1 MIIQVIQRMRIEQFF
16 KFTNIVRITQ
26 NISYCFVSE
35 CIIYSIPNDRSLC
48 RIYLSTKKIQQRRN
62 SSTSGRIEG
71 IFFIRMRGKVLQLSM
86 KKLHPDAIYIVQIL
100 GMKINSWRNITQKL
114 YIERMNFFFFQFN
127 HSSIGLKKF
136 KKKTKNQIAQNS
148 TSPSKSIKS
157 ANPQ

>member
-1 MIIQVIQRMRIEQFF
+1 MRIEQFF

-48 RIYLSTKKIQQRRN
+48 RIYLSTKKFN
-62 SSTSGRIEG
+62 SDEIPPRAE
-71 IFFIRMRGKVLQLSM
+71 V
-86 KKLHPDAIYIVQIL
+86 Y
-100 GMKINSWRNITQKL
+100 WRNFFYQDARKGIIAIDEKITSWC
-114 YIERMNFFFFQFN
+114 YIYRANTRNENKFMAKYYSKIVYWEDEFFFFFQFN
-127 HSSIGLKKF
+127 HSLIGVKQF